1 MQGYSYSIF
10 SIVAIAIHLML
21 NFDLLAGRS
30 GATLYTSRYRGFLF
44 GVLAYYISDAA
55 WGILA
60 GLGWTGFL
68 YADTILFFLSN
79 VVFAIMWCRFAV
91 VYLDV
96 GKWPA
101 KLLNWTGY
109 FILAAN
115 VAALVVN
122 VFNGC
127 VFHFDA
133 EGRYLC
139 GSVRDPLFDLLIAF
153 MFLISLVALAKTIA
167 ARDAIR
173 SRDMMVFILCAT
185 LATALVLQVVWPLT
199 PFTALGCLIGN
210 CFFHVF
216 VVRDEQNARHMGKL
230 EAALDRARRAEKA
243 KSLVFSMVS
252 HDIRTPLNAILGYAE
267 LIENGITDEKE
278 KEEALRSIRASGRTL
293 LQLVNDVLDF
303 AKIDSGKMT
312 LVLEPTRLDAL
323 TDDVFSSF
331 RLTAAEKG
339 VELVNQTAGVPAVVV
354 DSHRFRQILFNL
366 VGNALKATERGK
378 VKVIAA
384 YSEGCLEVVVSD
396 TGRGIP
402 ADALAH
408 VFEPF
413 YQVRDPSRSA
423 YSEVGTGL
431 GLPIC
436 RNIVNLMGGDISA
449 ASEAGKGTAFR
460 IRIPRVAKC
469 GGSAVGPA
477 KPTQGAAPKSL
488 AGRVLVVDDSPVNR
502 SVLRAF
508 LRRAGVASIDCAC
521 DGAEA
526 FAKLDAAA
534 KAGEPLDFVFTDFWM
549 PNVNGLDLVK
559 NIRADP
565 RFEKLPVFAVT
576 ADSECRHD
584 DRSNLFTGIL
594 LKPMTYEKLM
604 ESLAKCAC

>member
-1 MQGYSYSIF
+1 
-10 SIVAIAIHLML
+10 ML

-30 GATLYTSRYRGFLF
+30 GATLYASRYRGFLF

-91 VYLDV
+91 VYLEV

-115 VAALVVN
+115 VAALAVN

-127 VFHFDA
+127 VFYFDA
-133 EGRYLC
+133 DGRYLC
-139 GSVRDPLFDLLIAF
+139 GSVRDPLFDMLIAF

-167 ARDAIR
+167 VRGSMR
-173 SRDMMVFILCAT
+173 SRDLMVFILCAT
-185 LATALVLQVVWPLT
+185 LAVALVLQVVWPLT

-216 VVRDEQNARHMGKL
+216 VVREEQSARHMAKL
-230 EAALDRARRAEKA
+230 EAALNRARKAEKA
-243 KSLVFSMVS
+243 KSMVFSIVS

-267 LIENGITDEKE
+267 LIENGIESEKE
-278 KEEALRSIRASGRTL
+278 KEEALKSIRASGTTL

-303 AKIDSGKMT
+303 AKMDSGKMT
-312 LVLEPTRLDAL
+312 LVLEPTRFDAL
-323 TDDVFSSF
+323 TDDVFASF
-331 RLTAAEKG
+331 RLAAAEKG
-339 VELVNQTAGVPAVVV
+339 VELVNQAAGVPAVVV

-378 VKVIAA
+378 VKVAAA
-384 YSEGCLEVVVSD
+384 YSGNCLDVVISD

-402 ADALAH
+402 PEALAH

-413 YQVRDPSRSA
+413 FQVHDPSRSA

-436 RNIVNLMGGDISA
+436 RNIVQLMGGDISV
-449 ASEAGKGTAFR
+449 ASEVGKGTTFR
-460 IRIPRVAKC
+460 IRIPNVLQGKE
-469 GGSAVGPA
+469 SAVKSAAPA
-477 KPTQGAAPKSL
+477 QGAARKNMP
-488 AGRVLVVDDSPVNR
+488 GRVLVVDDSPVNR
-502 SVLRAF
+502 SVLKAF
-508 LRRAGVASIDCAC
+508 LSKAGIASIDCAC
-521 DGAEA
+521 DGEEA
-526 FAKLDAAA
+526 FAKLDSAA

-549 PNVNGLDLVK
+549 PNANGLDLVEK
-559 NIRADP
+559 IRSDP
-565 RFEKLPVFAVT
+565 RFGRLPVFAVT

-584 DRSNLFTGIL
+584 DRSKLFTGIL
-594 LKPMTYEKLM
+594 LKPMTYEKLL